1 METADMTSLDSFRC
15 CKTLQVGSKTYA
27 YFSLPIAE
35 RNGLK
40 GISRLPFSMKVLLEN
55 LLRNEDGRTV
65 TKDDIKA
72 VAEWIKTKTSERE
85 IAFRPARVLMQD
97 FTGVP
102 AVVDLAAMRDAMKQ
116 LNGDPK
122 KINPQVPVDLV
133 IDHSVAVTFFGN
145 NQAFKKNVDE
155 EYRQNQERYKFLK
168 WAQRSFDNFSVV
180 PPGTGICH
188 QVNLEYLSR
197 VIWSRKDKVKA
208 DGKAATMEVAYP
220 DTLVGTDSHTT
231 MVNGLSVLGWGVGG
245 IEAEAAMLGQ
255 PLSMVLPEVIGFK
268 LSGKLK
274 EGVTATDLVLTVT
287 EMLRKRGVVGKFVE
301 FFGPGLAH
309 LTIADRATLG
319 NMSPEY
325 GATCG
330 FSPIDDD
337 TIRYLKDTGRS
348 PELVALVAAYAKAQ
362 GMFRVKTTPDPMFTD
377 VLKLDLASVEPS
389 LAGPKRPQDRVALKE
404 VKAGFATSMD
414 KEFGKSAEAKKRVK
428 VPGKNYDLG
437 HGDVVIAA
445 ITSCTNTSNPN
456 VMIGAGLLA
465 RKAAAKGLTAK
476 PWVKTSLAPG
486 SQVVGEYLEKSGLQK
501 DLDKLGF
508 NLVGFGCTTCIGNSG
523 PLPPENSK
531 AINDNDLVAAAVLSG
546 NRNFEGRVNADVRAN
561 YLASPPLVVS
571 YAIAGSMNVD
581 VAKEPLGVDQK
592 GKKVFL
598 KDIWPSNKEI
608 GEFVSKNI
616 TKQIFTTKYGDVF
629 KGDANWRKISV
640 KGGVTYDWDKK
651 STYVQNPPYFVHMG
665 RHPKPLEDIVD
676 ARVLALL
683 LDSITTDHISPA
695 GSIKVDSPAGKY
707 LVGHKV
713 KPADFNQYG
722 TRRGNHEVMMR
733 GTFAN
738 IRIKN
743 QMVPGVEGGV
753 TVHYPSKQRM
763 PIYDAAMKYKSDGV
777 PLVVFAGKEYGSG
790 SSRDWAAKG
799 SVLLGIRAV
808 VAQSFERIHRS
819 NLVGMGV
826 MPLVFEEGTSWQTLG
841 LKGDEQVT
849 IRGLHGELKPHQRLI
864 AEIVS
869 GNGTLKRI
877 PLICRID
884 TLDELDYF
892 KNGGI
897 LQYVL
902 RQLAG

>member
-1 METADMTSLDSFRC
+1 MTSLDSFRC

-27 YFSLPIAE
+27 YFSLPTAE

-72 VAEWIKTKTSERE
+72 VAEWLKTKTSEHE
-85 IAFRPARVLMQD
+85 FAFRPARVLMQD

-116 LNGDPK
+116 LGGDPK

-197 VIWSRKDKVKA
+197 VIWSRKDKVKV
-208 DGKAATMEVAYP
+208 DGKASTMEVAYP
-220 DTLVGTDSHTT
+220 DTCVGTDSHTT
-231 MVNGLSVLGWGVGG
+231 MINGLGVLGWGVGG

-255 PLSMVLPEVIGFK
+255 PLSMLLPEVIGFK
-268 LSGKLK
+268 FSGKLK

-301 FFGPGLAH
+301 FFGPGLTH

-337 TIRYLKDTGRS
+337 TIRYMKDTGRP
-348 PELVALVAAYAKAQ
+348 PELVAMVAAYAKAQ
-362 GMFRVKTTPDPMFTD
+362 GMYRVKTTPDPMFTD
-377 VLKLDLASVEPS
+377 ILKLELGSVEPS
-389 LAGPKRPQDRVALKE
+389 LAGPKRPQDRIALKE
-404 VKAGFATSMD
+404 VKSGFATSMD
-414 KEFGKSAEAKKRVK
+414 KEFGKSSEAKKRVK
-428 VPGKNYDLG
+428 VSGKNYDLG

-445 ITSCTNTSNPN
+445 ITSCTNTSNPT

-465 RKAAAKGLTAK
+465 RKAAAKGLTVK

-486 SQVVGEYLEKSGLQK
+486 SQVVGEYLDKSGLQK

-571 YAIAGSMNVD
+571 YALAGSMNVD
-581 VAKEPLGVDQK
+581 IAKEPLGVDQK

-608 GEFVSKNI
+608 GEFVAKNI
-616 TKQIFTTKYGDVF
+616 TKQIFTKKYADVF

-640 KGGVTYDWDKK
+640 KGGMTYDWDKK
-651 STYVQNPPYFVHMG
+651 STYVQNPPYFVGMG

-763 PIYDAAMKYKSDGV
+763 PIYDAAMKYKADHV

-799 SVLLGIRAV
+799 SVLLGVRAV
-808 VAQSFERIHRS
+808 ICQSFERIHRS

-826 MPLVFEEGTSWQTLG
+826 MPLVFEEGTSWQSLG

-849 IRGLHGELKPHQRLI
+849 IRGLHGELKPGQRLI

-869 GNGTLKRI
+869 GNGTLKRV

>member
-1 METADMTSLDSFRC
+1 MTSLDSFRC
-15 CKTLQVGSKTYA
+15 CKTLQVGSKSYA

-72 VAEWIKTKTSERE
+72 VAEWLKTKTSERE

-102 AVVDLAAMRDAMKQ
+102 AVVDLAAMRDAMKH
-116 LNGDPK
+116 LGGDPK

-145 NQAFKKNVDE
+145 NQAFKKNVEE

-197 VIWSRKDKVKA
+197 VVWHRKDRIKA

-268 LSGKLK
+268 LAGKLK

-337 TIRYLKDTGRS
+337 TIRYMKDTGRP

-362 GMFRVKTTPDPMFTD
+362 GMYRVKTTPDPMFTD
-377 VLKLDLASVEPS
+377 VLKLELGSVEPS

-404 VKAGFATSMD
+404 VKAGFASSMD
-414 KEFGKSAEAKKRVK
+414 KEFGKSGEAKKRVT
-428 VPGKNYDLG
+428 VSGKNYDLG

-465 RKAAAKGLTAK
+465 RKAAAKGLTSK

-486 SQVVGEYLEKSGLQK
+486 SQVVGEYLDKSGLQK

-581 VAKEPLGVDQK
+581 VAREPLGVDQK

-608 GEFVSKNI
+608 GDFVAKNI
-616 TKQIFTTKYGDVF
+616 TKQIFTKKYADVF
-629 KGDANWRKISV
+629 KGDSNWRKISV
-640 KGGVTYDWDKK
+640 KGGMTYDWDKK
-651 STYVQNPPYFVHMG
+651 STYVQNPPYFVGMG

-763 PIYDAAMKYKSDGV
+763 PIYDAAMKYKADRV

-799 SVLLGIRAV
+799 SVLLGVRAV
-808 VAQSFERIHRS
+808 IAQSFERIHRS

-826 MPLVFEEGTSWQTLG
+826 MPLVFEEGTSWQSLG

-869 GNGTLKRI
+869 GNGTLKRV